1 MSHTGYWVAGFV
13 IIFML
18 GSMLNMRVSPR
29 EKALGDLR
37 TRARKMGLNPRLMA
51 APAWIHHTRASGK
64 PGGMVAFYSV
74 IVPDGRL
81 SLVQALVKDQKLQV
95 VSGKE
100 TLNQQPLA
108 LYGAYAVEMQSNY
121 VGIYWDE
128 EADLHGTQLDTMKE
142 TLLGLAQQTR

>member
-1 MSHTGYWVAGFV
+1 MSHTGYWIIGFV

-18 GSMLNMRVSPR
+18 GSMLNLRVSPR
-29 EKALGDLR
+29 EKALGELR
-37 TRARKMGLNPRLMA
+37 VRARNMGLNPRLIA
-51 APAWIHHTRASGK
+51 APAWIHHTRPTGK

-74 IVPDGRL
+74 IVQDGRMP
-81 SLVQALVKDQKLQV
+81 LVQALVKDQKLQV
-95 VSGKE
+95 VSGND

-128 EADLHGTQLDTMKE
+128 EADLQGTQLDVMKE
-142 TLLGLAQQTR
+142 TLLGLAKAR